1 MALNFISPAE
11 IKSISFLDSTK
22 SNHIPKL
29 PGFFFLLFCLTLLFW
44 VFLFVSRKKKLESF
58 LGGNEQESWII
69 LLFGCHKKG

>member
-1 MALNFISPAE
+1 MALNFLSPAE
-11 IKSISFLDSTK
+11 IKDISFLDSTK

-29 PGFFFLLFCLTLLFW
+29 PGFFFPTLLSHFT
-44 VFLFVSRKKKLESF
+44 FLGFPFCFLEKKAGKF